1 MQIEAAFSLSEEYYK
16 FMSDFAQT
24 SFEDDKLLG
33 KFYTDFTV
41 AKRMVETIV
50 ENVKLDVFSRDIKL
64 IDPFCGDG
72 RLISETIIQ
81 LIQKDIIHGRKLYIS
96 LWDIDE
102 VAVNVA
108 KQNVEEICNAYQL
121 SYEIDAK
128 KYDAFVG
135 YQLIKGHYDICVT
148 NPPWSL
154 LKPQKLFN
162 KSNNEEALEAYRVAI
177 EKYDGFMKSEFPIS
191 QPSRKFGKWGTNL
204 ARCGTEVALRTIK
217 FSGVCGIVSPASLF
231 NDQVSGELR
240 KWIFENY
247 KVADITYYPAELK
260 LYGKADISSCTMKA
274 ELVLEL
280 PEGEITA
287 ANAASLSGK
296 LSQMANGAVYADDES
311 ILPIH
316 DRKLDALEDIIESAN
331 GKPLLIAYWF
341 KHDLIRIEQRLAEKK
356 IPFQKLDSDASMKK
370 WNRGELPVALIHPAS
385 AGHGLN
391 LQSGGSTLVWFGIT
405 WSLELYQQTVARLY
419 RQGQSSR
426 TVTVIHI
433 LTQGTVDEKIMK
445 ALAEKDSTQSA
456 LIDAVKAEL

>member
-260 LYGKADISSCTMKA
+260 LYGKADISSCTF
-274 ELVLEL
+274 VVR
-280 PEGEITA
+280 
-287 ANAASLSGK
+287 
-296 LSQMANGAVYADDES
+296 NGVDQQDFFVKTYIDKTEY
-311 ILPIH
+311 
-316 DRKLDALEDIIESAN
+316 K
-331 GKPLLIAYWF
+331 
-341 KHDLIRIEQRLAEKK
+341 EKK
-356 IPFQKLDSDASMKK
+356 IEKAIYEYLKSNDYCIPLKTGLASIPVMMKLAV
-370 WNRGELPVALIHPAS
+370 LPA
-385 AGHGLN
+385 
-391 LQSGGSTLVWFGIT
+391 TLRRH
-405 WSLELYQQTVARLY
+405 TVAGDDR
-419 RQGQSSR
+419 
-426 TVTVIHI
+426 
-433 LTQGTVDEKIMK
+433 
-445 ALAEKDSTQSA
+445 ST
-456 LIDAVKAEL
+456 

>member
-217 FSGVCGIVSPASLF
+217 FRVARNTWSDEIEKWDHLHNLTFAIAVGSEKERLEA
-231 NDQVSGELR
+231 LR
-240 KWIFENY
+240 KQ
-247 KVADITYYPAELK
+247 ADITMINRENLQWLIEKSGQPFEYDMVVIDELSSFKNHQAKRFKALMKERHKVKRIVGLTGTPSSNGLMDLFAEFKIL
-260 LYGKADISSCTMKA
+260 DISFTVRYCRALSDIDSTKCR
-274 ELVLEL
+274 VLFD
-280 PEGEITA
+280 
-287 ANAASLSGK
+287 
-296 LSQMANGAVYADDES
+296 GAVYNIVS
-311 ILPIH
+311 IDHMNFKKKCLKFKCEKE
-316 DRKLDALEDIIESAN
+316 RK
-331 GKPLLIAYWF
+331 K
-341 KHDLIRIEQRLAEKK
+341 
-356 IPFQKLDSDASMKK
+356 
-370 WNRGELPVALIHPAS
+370 
-385 AGHGLN
+385 
-391 LQSGGSTLVWFGIT
+391 
-405 WSLELYQQTVARLY
+405 
-419 RQGQSSR
+419 
-426 TVTVIHI
+426 
-433 LTQGTVDEKIMK
+433 
-445 ALAEKDSTQSA
+445 
-456 LIDAVKAEL
+456 

>member
-1 MQIEAAFSLSEEYYK
+1 
-16 FMSDFAQT
+16 MSDFAQT

-50 ENVKLDVFSRDIKL
+50 ENVKLDVFSKDIKL

-81 LIQKDIIHGRKLYIS
+81 LIKKDVIHGRKLYIS

-108 KQNVEEICNAYQL
+108 KQNVEEICSTNQL
-121 SYEIDAK
+121 PYEIDAK

-217 FSGVCGIVSPASLF
+217 FNGVCGIVSPASLF

-260 LYGKADISSCTMKA
+260 LYGKADISSCTFVVRNGVDIGLRTSFRFRPTFPTGQKKCRGCQA
-274 ELVLEL
+274 RF
-280 PEGEITA
+280 P
-287 ANAASLSGK
+287 LSAPPT
-296 LSQMANGAVYADDES
+296 S
-311 ILPIH
+311 P
-316 DRKLDALEDIIESAN
+316 
-331 GKPLLIAYWF
+331 
-341 KHDLIRIEQRLAEKK
+341 
-356 IPFQKLDSDASMKK
+356 
-370 WNRGELPVALIHPAS
+370 
-385 AGHGLN
+385 
-391 LQSGGSTLVWFGIT
+391 
-405 WSLELYQQTVARLY
+405 
-419 RQGQSSR
+419 
-426 TVTVIHI
+426 
-433 LTQGTVDEKIMK
+433 
-445 ALAEKDSTQSA
+445 
-456 LIDAVKAEL
+456 

>member
-260 LYGKADISSCTMKA
+260 LYGKADISSCTF
-274 ELVLEL
+274 VVR
-280 PEGEITA
+280 
-287 ANAASLSGK
+287 
-296 LSQMANGAVYADDES
+296 NGVDQQDFFVKTYIDKTEY
-311 ILPIH
+311 
-316 DRKLDALEDIIESAN
+316 K
-331 GKPLLIAYWF
+331 
-341 KHDLIRIEQRLAEKK
+341 EKK
-356 IPFQKLDSDASMKK
+356 IEKAIYEYLKSNDYCIPLKTGLASIPVMMKLAVLPATLEYCKHCSIAFTRELDETKVSDKLNKNGKIEFAKGYMVENKSFQGKNHSVSLSNVHFAY
-370 WNRGELPVALIHPAS
+370 EEQEVIH
-385 AGHGLN
+385 L
-391 LQSGGSTLVWFGIT
+391 LQSIT
-405 WSLELYQQTVARLY
+405 QDM
-419 RQGQSSR
+419 
-426 TVTVIHI
+426 I
-433 LTQGTVDEKIMK
+433 KN
-445 ALAEKDSTQSA
+445 KD
-456 LIDAVKAEL
+456 

>member
-162 KSNNEEALEAYRVAI
+162 N
-177 EKYDGFMKSEFPIS
+177 
-191 QPSRKFGKWGTNL
+191 
-204 ARCGTEVALRTIK
+204 
-217 FSGVCGIVSPASLF
+217 FS
-231 NDQVSGELR
+231 
-240 KWIFENY
+240 
-247 KVADITYYPAELK
+247 
-260 LYGKADISSCTMKA
+260 
-274 ELVLEL
+274 
-280 PEGEITA
+280 
-287 ANAASLSGK
+287 
-296 LSQMANGAVYADDES
+296 
-311 ILPIH
+311 
-316 DRKLDALEDIIESAN
+316 
-331 GKPLLIAYWF
+331 
-341 KHDLIRIEQRLAEKK
+341 
-356 IPFQKLDSDASMKK
+356 
-370 WNRGELPVALIHPAS
+370 
-385 AGHGLN
+385 
-391 LQSGGSTLVWFGIT
+391 
-405 WSLELYQQTVARLY
+405 
-419 RQGQSSR
+419 
-426 TVTVIHI
+426 
-433 LTQGTVDEKIMK
+433 
-445 ALAEKDSTQSA
+445 
-456 LIDAVKAEL
+456 